1 MDWESESGTVSSVG
15 LHKKI
20 HGNKLNM
27 TNKIWGNNIETT
39 KEQLPSDQQQKK
51 NEKRSV
57 FKSSYLCELQQT
69 AIPLK
74 IHVRALQNLQ
84 SSFQGETHLQR
95 SEPVALS
102 NTALRN
108 DFHPYVSLLPLWIS
122 FSVNSEQTQTTL
134 VRNECLHWSFLL
146 SFWDVAS
153 VESTLMF

>member
-1 MDWESESGTVSSVG
+1 M
-15 LHKKI
+15 
-20 HGNKLNM
+20 
-27 TNKIWGNNIETT
+27 
-39 KEQLPSDQQQKK
+39 
-51 NEKRSV
+51 
-57 FKSSYLCELQQT
+57 FKSSYLCESQQT
-69 AIPLK
+69 TIPFK

-84 SSFQGETHLQR
+84 STFQGEAHLQR

-122 FSVNSEQTQTTL
+122 FSVNSQQAQTTL

-153 VESTLMF
+153 VERHWCFKAFWNAGTFPAVHCFCTIWHLKSSHHQRGFRRHNATTFVIQTRCDGVSLGKQD